1 MAEGGMLAWKVQKL
15 NVAPTLSYKSIHKTL
30 PAAPKGK
37 RWNFDPANKEWS
49 LVDKEPPACC
59 IVDVDAV
66 VITESVSMDETSEKA
81 TMRKINDD
89 PLTLYVE
96 HYITPEDTFQG
107 ICLRYKIKPFELRRA
122 NGFTGENLKLMNNP
136 LKIPRRDAIAER
148 VIDSSRHMTQSEVIM
163 VLLKECK
170 GMKRT
175 EATAYLMLSDW
186 DLAEALENARGD
198 GF

>member
-1 MAEGGMLAWKVQKL
+1 MAEGATLPWKIQKL
-15 NVAPTLSYKSIHKTL
+15 NVAPTLSYDSIHKTL
-30 PAAPKGK
+30 EAPKGK

-49 LVDKEPPACC
+49 LVDKESSACC

-66 VITESVSMDETSEKA
+66 VITESVSMDGTSNVA
-81 TMRKINDD
+81 TTRKINDD
-89 PLTLYVE
+89 PLALYVE
-96 HYITPEDTFQG
+96 HFITPEDTFQG
-107 ICLRYKIKPFELRRA
+107 ICLRYNIKPFELRRA
-122 NGFTGENLKLMNNP
+122 NGFTGENLKLVNNP

-148 VIDSSRHMTQSEVIM
+148 VIDGPRPMTQSEVTM

-170 GMKRT
+170 GIKRT

-186 DLAEALENARGD
+186 DLAEALENARED

>member
-1 MAEGGMLAWKVQKL
+1 MTEGGMLPWKIQKL
-15 NVAPTLSYKSIHKTL
+15 NVAPTLSYKSVHKTL
-30 PAAPKGK
+30 GAPKGK

-89 PLTLYVE
+89 PLALYVE

-148 VIDSSRHMTQSEVIM
+148 VIDSSRSMTQSEVIM